1 MKGELVNNGFADRY
15 GVSVSGF
22 VFMGR
27 PGLVGRLCSPGGHL
41 TVGAA

>member
-1 MKGELVNNGFADRY
+1 MKGELVNNGFADRC

-22 VFMGR
+22 
-27 PGLVGRLCSPGGHL
+27 GLVGRLCSPGGHL